1 MKYKVGD
8 KFTIEMR
15 TGFYLQNFIKRK
27 IEITKI
33 IGNLIWFKYELPSG
47 GYREMFGYEKDLD
60 GMIITE

>member
-8 KFTIEMR
+8 KFTIEM
-15 TGFYLQNFIKRK
+15 
-27 IEITKI
+27 
-33 IGNLIWFKYELPSG
+33 PSG